1 MSGWYSL
8 QSTTVIAQLATRI
21 TGLRESEAQSRLVTQ
36 GKNILPRKQ
45 PPSALSFFIRQ
56 FQDVFIVML
65 LAAAA
70 ISFFLGEWIDATSIV
85 VIVLVNAG
93 IGFIQEYKAQKTL
106 DELTQQDQRFAR
118 VMRDGELREMAIEML
133 VPGDVIHI
141 EAGNR
146 IPADARIISSSFC
159 TVDESLLTGESVPV
173 EKQEQWEGKKEV
185 NLGQQATMLF
195 RDTLCMAGKV
205 TAVVVATGAQTQVGM
220 IATLLDKPSS
230 KKTPLQER
238 LTSLARVLGAVVF
251 FLALLLF
258 CLLLLRNT
266 DLFDA
271 LLTATALLVSAIPEG
286 LPAVI
291 TIVLSLGVVA
301 LARKRT
307 IVRRLRAVETLGGVQ
322 YLLTDKTGTLTTNT
336 IQVTSMVI
344 RGTLYRVTGK
354 GYESQGDITLDDGKA
369 LSHAQ
374 RELAEYFYER
384 AALCTDAELEYR
396 ATAHRVI
403 GDTTEGALLVAGQ
416 RIGVDYRDIRN
427 QYHMLFEE
435 PFSSETRHMV
445 VGVAHK
451 KTGEMSLIVK
461 GAPESIALLCSK
473 KDKEYIHDGVRPMAS
488 QGLRVIAMGERIL
501 NADER
506 KQVLA
511 KGGDVFAQYLK
522 NITLL
527 GLVGEEDTVRPEVA
541 SALKRA
547 REAHIETIMVTGDH
561 VLSAYSLA
569 KQIGIV
575 QHESQVFDA
584 SQLSNSDD
592 AYLVKRI
599 TSGTNPLRVFARI
612 APADKLRLVE
622 LLRRNTSGVV
632 AVTGDGVNDAPAIH
646 AADVGIAMGITGSDV
661 AKETADIVIADDNY
675 RTIIDAV
682 HQGRIIYDNILKF
695 VHFMLSS
702 NMSEIIVLLAAAGL
716 GFPVFFIPIQI
727 LFINLVTDSLS
738 SLALSLESPDA
749 SLMRHYPRERKT
761 PLFSRPRWYFLFS
774 EGLVLAGLSLLSYVV
789 ALPYGVDVARTVGFL
804 VMVFSQ
810 LLHTLNMRSY
820 RESIFHST
828 HKPNTTL
835 FILLTLSF
843 LLTLALIVI
852 APLRTVFA
860 LTPLPNLSLVGV
872 IALFSMGIVVYVE
885 VRKYIVSL
893 RYK

>member
-1 MSGWYSL
+1 MAGWYSL
-8 QSTTVIAQLATRI
+8 QPTSVITQLATRI
-21 TGLRESEAQSRLVTQ
+21 NGLRESEAQSRLAAQ
-36 GKNILPRKQ
+36 GSNTLPRKQ
-45 PPSALSFFIRQ
+45 PPSPFSFFIRQ

-65 LAAAA
+65 LVAAG
-70 ISFFLGEWIDATSIV
+70 ISFFLGEWVEAVSIV
-85 VIVLVNAG
+85 VIVMVNAA

-106 DELTQQDQRFAR
+106 DELTRQEQRFAR
-118 VMRDGELREMAIEML
+118 VMRDGELRELAIESL
-133 VPGDVIHI
+133 VVGDIIHI

-159 TVDESLLTGESVPV
+159 KVDESLLTGESVPV
-173 EKQEQWEGKKEV
+173 EKQEQWEGRKEA
-185 NLGQQATMLF
+185 NLAQQSTMLF
-195 RDTLCMAGKV
+195 RDTLCMAGKAI
-205 TAVVVATGAQTQVGM
+205 AVVVATGAQTQVGM
-220 IATLLDKPSS
+220 IATLLDKPAS
-230 KKTPLQER
+230 KKTPLQEQ
-238 LTSLARVLGAVVF
+238 LSYLARILGAVVLV
-251 FLALLLF
+251 LAIILFCILLLQGIS
-258 CLLLLRNT
+258 
-266 DLFDA
+266 LFTA

-291 TIVLSLGVVA
+291 TIVLSLGVLA
-301 LARKRT
+301 LARRRT
-307 IVRRLRAVETLGGVQ
+307 IVRRLRAVETLGGVA

-336 IQVTSMVI
+336 IQVTYMVI
-344 RGTLYRVTGK
+344 QGSMYRVNGK
-354 GYESQGDITLDDGKA
+354 GYEPTGTITTDNGDAIR
-369 LSHAQ
+369 HAE
-374 RELAEYFYER
+374 REYIEHFYER
-384 AALCTDAELEYR
+384 AALCTNAELEYHNS
-396 ATAHRVI
+396 THRVI

-416 RIGVDYRDIRN
+416 RIGVDYRALRN
-427 QYHMLFEE
+427 QYQVLFEE

-445 VGVAHK
+445 VGVVHK
-451 KTGEMSLIVK
+451 KTNEMSVIVK
-461 GAPESIALLCSK
+461 GAPEAIALLCSK
-473 KDKEYIHDGVRPMAS
+473 KDKEHIHNGVRNMAS
-488 QGLRVIAMGERIL
+488 QGLRVLALGERIL
-501 NADER
+501 TADER
-506 KQVLA
+506 KKVLA
-511 KGGDVFAQYLK
+511 KGGDMFAQYLGGL
-522 NITLL
+522 TLL
-527 GLVGEEDTVRPEVA
+527 GMVGEEDTVRPEVTG
-541 SALKRA
+541 ALKRA

-561 VLSAYSLA
+561 ALSAYALG
-569 KQIGIV
+569 KQIGIIS
-575 QHESQVFDA
+575 HESQVFDA

-702 NMSEIIVLLAAAGL
+702 NMSEIIVLLAAAAL
-716 GFPVFFIPIQI
+716 GYPVFFVPIQI

-749 SLMRHYPRERKT
+749 SLMRHYPRTRSA

-774 EGLVLAGLSLLSYVV
+774 EGLVLAGLSLLSYII
-789 ALPYGVDVARTVGFL
+789 ALPYGVEVARTVGFL

-820 RESIFHST
+820 RESVFRST
-828 HKPNTTL
+828 HKPNTIL
-835 FILLTLSF
+835 FVLLAASF
-843 LLTLALIVI
+843 LLTLALMII
-852 APLRTVFA
+852 APLRSVFS
-860 LTPLPNLSLVGV
+860 LTLLPHWSLVGL
-872 IALFSMGIVVYVE
+872 IAGFSAGIVVYVE
-885 VRKYIVSL
+885 IRKYIVSL